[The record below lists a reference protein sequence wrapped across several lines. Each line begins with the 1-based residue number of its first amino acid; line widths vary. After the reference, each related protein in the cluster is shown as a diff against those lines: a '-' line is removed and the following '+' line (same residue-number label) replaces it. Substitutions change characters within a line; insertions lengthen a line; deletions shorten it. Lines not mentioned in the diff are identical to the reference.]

1 MFVRICW
8 WLNWLHLSGVAAGL
22 RWLAY
27 QMLPRAENFY
37 ADEADPNGVVAY
49 GYYSWVDV
57 PLLGC
62 VAFRRTGDRSLQ
74 FRW

>member
-1 MFVRICW
+1 MFVNFCHM
-8 WLNWLHLSGVAAGL
+8 LNRLHLSGVAAGL
-22 RWLAY
+22 RWLAFVL
-27 QMLPRAENFY
+27 LPKAEKFY
-37 ADEADPNGVVAY
+37 ADEDNPDGVVAY

-57 PLLGC
+57 PALGC

>member
-1 MFVRICW
+1 MF
-8 WLNWLHLSGVAAGL
+8 LNVCYLLNCLHLSRVAAGL
-22 RWLAY
+22 RWLAF
-27 QMLPRAENFY
+27 QLLPKAETFY
-37 ADEADPNGVVAY
+37 ADADNPRGVVQY

-62 VAFRRTGDRSLQ
+62 VAFRRTGDRTLQ